1 MKRSSLSG
9 LAALMLCDVP
19 WSILAT
25 EPPAA
30 TEKPAQTTPSEEET
44 KWVRAVEPKALSQN
58 VQRGLAWM
66 IATQLENGGWSQ
78 GTESVQMGQG
88 MDPLKAKP
96 NVADT
101 CISSL
106 ALMRA
111 GSTPRSGPHSSS
123 MSKAVNFIC
132 AQIEESDSTS
142 LSVTNIK
149 GTRVQAKL
157 GPYVDT
163 FLAALV
169 LVEVKDDMPDEH
181 SSKRVEAALA
191 KVIDKIERNQK
202 EDGTWDKRG
211 WASVMSQSLAT
222 KALNRAAQKGVPVD
236 AKVLERAEKDAR
248 DRYDD

>member
-1 MKRSSLSG
+1 
-9 LAALMLCDVP
+9 MLCAFP
-19 WSILAT
+19 RSILAM
-25 EPPAA
+25 EPPAT
-30 TEKPAQTTPSEEET
+30 TEQPAQTTPSKEET
-44 KWVRAVEPKALSQN
+44 KWVRAVEPKALSQS
-58 VQRGLAWM
+58 VQRGLAW
-66 IATQLENGGWSQ
+66 IVATQLENGGWSQ
-78 GTESVQMGQG
+78 GAESVNLGKG
-88 MDPLKAKP
+88 MAPLKAKP

-123 MSKAVNFIC
+123 ISKAVNFIC

-169 LVEVKDDMPDEH
+169 LV
-181 SSKRVEAALA
+181 
-191 KVIDKIERNQK
+191 
-202 EDGTWDKRG
+202 
-211 WASVMSQSLAT
+211 
-222 KALNRAAQKGVPVD
+222 
-236 AKVLERAEKDAR
+236 
-248 DRYDD
+248 